1 MAQQLIKITKAGLE
15 KRKREYDRLRDE
27 KLPEILARIEEAR
40 SKGDLSEN
48 FEYTT
53 AKNDQREVEMRMEY
67 LKNILEHHQII
78 RSRDITIK
86 FLATGR
92 ERVFHIVGTIDA
104 NTEEQQISEDCPLVK
119 ALKGRTPSDSEEIT
133 YISESGKRVSI
144 LYLKDEEVE

>member
-1 MAQQLIKITKAGLE
+1 
-15 KRKREYDRLRDE
+15 
-27 KLPEILARIEEAR
+27 
-40 SKGDLSEN
+40 
-48 FEYTT
+48 
-53 AKNDQREVEMRMEY
+53 MEY

-144 LYLKDEEVE
+144 IYLKDEEVE